1 MLQFMGHKQSD
12 MTEQLS
18 KNNSVIQSVRI
29 FVYFT
34 FQVNILN
41 MLNFKNY
48 PKKEVIYPHELH

>member
-1 MLQFMGHKQSD
+1 

-18 KNNSVIQSVRI
+18 KNNNVIQSVRI

-48 PKKEVIYPHELH
+48 AKKEVIYPHELH